1 VNKGFKDDSL
11 WVDGDCSM
19 TNAEVIGSE
28 YDLTCR
34 VYNIFTGLIF
44 VYTIYNLSLF
54 RKRRLAKSSL
64 APISSKEKEFMAW
77 TICGFGNFMVSVDL
91 FQHYG
96 LWNEFMYGTFVGLS
110 INGLLYVVMSLV
122 ESWVSIIS
130 SKGKVTV
137 VPKWLTNLVSGWEE
151 V

>member
-1 VNKGFKDDSL
+1 
-11 WVDGDCSM
+11 
-19 TNAEVIGSE
+19 
-28 YDLTCR
+28 
-34 VYNIFTGLIF
+34 
-44 VYTIYNLSLF
+44 
-54 RKRRLAKSSL
+54 
-64 APISSKEKEFMAW
+64 
-77 TICGFGNFMVSVDL
+77 MVSVDL